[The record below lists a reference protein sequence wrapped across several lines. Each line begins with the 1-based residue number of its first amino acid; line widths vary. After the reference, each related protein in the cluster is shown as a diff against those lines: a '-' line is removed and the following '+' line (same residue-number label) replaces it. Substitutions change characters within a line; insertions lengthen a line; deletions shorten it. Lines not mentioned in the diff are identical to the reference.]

1 MTSWRTVCA
10 AVAVLLPLA
19 ACGVTTSDDVEIADP
34 SAVPFGLLEP
44 DRVPVALPPASGTV
58 VQLYLFD
65 PDRSVLVPVTRQVNG
80 VGLEAVVAELEVG
93 PTDSE
98 SLLGLQS
105 ALTDI
110 AAIDD
115 VDVEGSTAFVD
126 LNEAFTTLGG
136 SDQVVAIA
144 QFVFTVTERPT
155 VDQLVVRVDGELVE
169 VPRDDGTLTRDP
181 WTRADY
187 TLFSP
192 P

>member
-1 MTSWRTVCA
+1 MTLWRTLCT
-10 AVAVLLPLA
+10 AVAVLLPIA

-44 DRVPVALPPASGTV
+44 DRVPVALRPAGGTV

-65 PDRSVLVPVTRQVNG
+65 PDRSVLVPVTRQVSG
-80 VGLEAVVAELEVG
+80 AGLEAVVAELESG

-115 VDVEGSTAFVD
+115 VDIEGSTAFVD
-126 LNEAFTTLGG
+126 LNESFTTLGG
-136 SDQVVAIA
+136 SDQIIAIA
-144 QFVFTVTERPT
+144 QFVFTVTERASIE
-155 VDQLVVRVDGELVE
+155 QLVVRVDGELVE

-181 WTRADY
+181 LTRADY
-187 TLFSP
+187 TSFSP